1 MAHATMKKRDMSVLE
16 TEVGASLKLRHD
28 ESMMVC
34 MTSGSHACAGTL
46 LIVSRTLYHKGEKWA
61 RA

>member
-1 MAHATMKKRDMSVLE
+1 MAHATTKKRDMSVLE

-34 MTSGSHACAGTL
+34 TTSGSHACAGTL
-46 LIVSRTLYHKGEKWA
+46 LIVSRTL
-61 RA
+61 